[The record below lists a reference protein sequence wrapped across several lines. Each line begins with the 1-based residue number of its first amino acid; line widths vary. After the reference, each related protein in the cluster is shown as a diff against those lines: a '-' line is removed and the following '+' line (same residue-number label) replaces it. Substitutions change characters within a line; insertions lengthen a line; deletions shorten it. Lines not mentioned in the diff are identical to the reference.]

1 MNQDIEI
8 LRILA
13 KYDKEIE
20 KLYNKLLYQL
30 SKVSLNITKIREGAF
45 FSFDDY
51 PEIKEKVNE
60 VLNSYTK
67 EQQDI
72 ILSGI
77 NTAMIKSFKAN
88 EAKFGEFSRY
98 TNQAIIEMRNT
109 AKNAFIESRMKPEQG
124 LSLSQKVWNYTQQG
138 KAEFEAGMSEIL
150 EEGLLSGTSA
160 EELGRKLRSKLKH
173 PDMVY
178 KRYHLKK
185 MTAKGKKDVVEWR
198 RKVVDSEGKVHYV
211 KEDLGKV
218 GRGVYRSSR
227 KNALRLTATE
237 INMAYRYADYVRWN
251 SEPFVIGFRI
261 QLSGNHTCNGKPF
274 YDMCDDL
281 VGVYPKTFKW
291 SGWHPRCY
299 SDDSQ
304 VLTNAG
310 WKLFKDVVLSD
321 KVLSL
326 NPETRSLEWVGIS
339 KQMQWHHK
347 GDMIHFFNRSLD
359 CLVTPEHEMVYL
371 KKGSGDI
378 ARKDAKDYR
387 KGNGAFYRGCDYIGE
402 EQEYIEFSGRK
413 IPFDAY
419 CEFMGYWLSDGST
432 IRTAQ
437 IIIAQQDGDAN
448 KGNIVRCIESMGF
461 VPHVSYSTVEFYF
474 TPLCEYL
481 KIFGT
486 CNTKHIPS
494 EIKNASKRQ
503 IRIFLDA
510 YNSCDGTRKKPHSF
524 INDRGK
530 LYEPKREEVT
540 YFTTSKQ
547 MAADLGELILK
558 AGHRP
563 SYYLDRCA
571 GKVKQFKNGEY
582 KINYDCYR
590 ISECHATTATV
601 FSKETVHYDG
611 IVYDLTLERNH
622 IMYIQRNGKCF
633 WGSNCRCIAT
643 SILVSKEEME
653 KISDLPDDEYR
664 NYRSPNLVKKMPKAY
679 DEYVKKEKDRILASM
694 DRGTTPY
701 WVRDNYKQGDIRKKF
716 VWERVGKTKFK
727 TQAQK
732 DAIQKAW
739 DERRRKNAILA
750 AAEKRHAKRDAV
762 AIQEAWDLRKEKYSK
777 LIKTAKNVSVA
788 AHGNSWVDSTNLNW
802 LINKKKYHLLE
813 AEYRK
818 VAKELSLAN
827 KRKKQLSTLIPDVDK
842 WSQQFDYEEL
852 KAVFDSVEKKLASW
866 ENLSLAGKQ
875 KKLTFEVVDYLG
887 GNMFGVQ
894 QKYPTWEVSQSAYA
908 KELEKV
914 NIAIYKDSVKK
925 EVAGFVDWTSMH
937 PKATG
942 VHKKVMTL
950 IDMLQ
955 DDDFDTKLF
964 KQKLGDVKSHIK
976 SLDKASAATAAKKAA
991 RNGTPIDDNDVFS
1004 KQRKNNALWFKNDAN
1019 PKEAWNDADRYMS
1032 QYAEEAWAKWND
1044 EQKHVGYLYTSGSRY
1059 INEPLFGTYYSVKK
1073 SPIDGSI
1080 RNSWTDIN
1088 TLTDMI
1094 ENAPRMRNDIWVQ
1107 HGEDTQAF
1115 MGKFGIDLRSLSKND
1130 LKGLIGLEGENQPF
1144 TSCGSSKGSGF
1155 ASEEVIMNIYCPKGT
1170 KFIYT
1175 EPYSHYGDNIYQERG
1190 IKWDGTSRQKQGYS
1204 SSYENEIILQ
1214 RGSVFRITKAEKK
1227 GYRWYIDVELIEQ
1240 PTKQP
1245 NVI

>member
-51 PEIKEKVNE
+51 PEIKEKVNG
-60 VLNSYTK
+60 VLNSYSK

-211 KEDLGKV
+211 KEDLEKV

-251 SEPFVIGFRI
+251 SEPFVVGFRI
-261 QLSGNHTCNGKPF
+261 QLSENHTLNGKPF

-291 SGWHPRCY
+291 AGWHPRCY
-299 SDDSQ
+299 SDDSE
-304 VLTNAG
+304 VLTNQG
-310 WKLFKDVVLSD
+310 WKLFKDVQQSD
-321 KVLSL
+321 LILSL
-326 NPETRSLEWVGIS
+326 NPDTKNVEWVTIR
-339 KQMQWHHK
+339 QRMNWHHK
-347 GDMIHFFNRSLD
+347 GDMIHYSNRSLD

-371 KKGSGDI
+371 AKSTGKIS
-378 ARKDAKDYR
+378 RKDASEFKMS
-387 KGNGAFYRGCDYIGE
+387 NGAFYRSCEYDANDRPAITIGNTS
-402 EQEYIEFSGRK
+402 IS
-413 IPFDAY
+413 FDSF

-432 IRTAQ
+432 IRTVQ
-437 IIIAQQDGDAN
+437 IVIAQQDGDPN
-448 KGNIVRCIESMGF
+448 KQNIVECIEKMGF
-461 VPHVSYSTVEFYF
+461 RVHTNNAKVEFYSKD
-474 TPLCEYL
+474 LCQYL
-481 KIFGT
+481 KQFGK
-486 CNTKHIPS
+486 CNTKFIPQV
-494 EIKNASKRQ
+494 IKSASRRQ
-503 IRIFLDA
+503 IQIFLDA
-510 YNSCDGTRKKPHSF
+510 FISCDGYVKKPRPFVGSHGNVCVSKNPER
-524 INDRGK
+524 I
-530 LYEPKREEVT
+530 

-547 MAADLGELILK
+547 LEADLGELILK
-558 AGHRP
+558 IGKRP
-563 SYYLDRCA
+563 SFGINNKA
-571 GKVKQFKNGEY
+571 GKVCHFKNGDY
-582 KINYDCYR
+582 KTNYDCYS
-590 ISECHATTATV
+590 ITECQATTATV
-601 FSKETVHYDG
+601 FDKSVEEYDG
-611 IVYDLTLERNH
+611 MVYDLELSKNH
-622 IMYIQRNGKCF
+622 IMYIRRNGKCF

-653 KISDLPDDEYR
+653 KISELPDDEYR

-694 DRGTTPY
+694 DRGTSPY

-827 KRKKQLSTLIPDVDK
+827 KRKKQLSTLIPDVES
-842 WSQQFDYEEL
+842 WAGQFSYDEL
-852 KAVFDSVEKKLASW
+852 KAVFDSVEKKMTQWS
-866 ENLSLAGKQ
+866 SLTLEQQQ
-875 KKLTFEVVDYLG
+875 KKLTFEIVDYLG
-887 GNMFGVQ
+887 GNMGGVQ
-894 QKYPTWEVSQSAYA
+894 QKYSTWKVSQAAYSN
-908 KELEKV
+908 KLQKV
-914 NIAIYKDSVKK
+914 NLEIYKDSIKK
-925 EVAGFVDWTSMH
+925 DVADFITWTTNH

-942 VHKKVMTL
+942 VYKKVMDL
-950 IDMLQ
+950 VDMVS
-955 DDDFDTKLF
+955 DDSIEIAVI
-964 KQKLGDVKSHIK
+964 KQKFGDIKSHIK
-976 SLDKASAATAAKKAA
+976 QLEKEAAQRAAKKAPSIA
-991 RNGTPIDDNDVFS
+991 TEKTSFDSDAYSKERKDAAMWAKDGMEADNQLRS
-1004 KQRKNNALWFKNDAN
+1004 KCGEVWRSATDAE
-1019 PKEAWNDADRYMS
+1019 KEAIF
-1032 QYAEEAWAKWND
+1032 
-1044 EQKHVGYLYTSGSRY
+1044 GYTYEY
-1059 INEPLFGTYYSVKK
+1059 NNVNEPLRGLTYYGSAEKTARGLSRIPNIESIINK
-1073 SPIDGSI
+1073 STYDF
-1080 RNSWTDIN
+1080 
-1088 TLTDMI
+1088 DM
-1094 ENAPRMRNDIWVQ
+1094 WVQ
-1107 HGEDTQAF
+1107 RGDDLIALK
-1115 MGKFGIDLRSLSKND
+1115 KFGLENWNNASDSEIMALVGKEGIEGAFWSAGVAKG
-1130 LKGLIGLEGENQPF
+1130 KGL
-1144 TSCGSSKGSGF
+1144 SGQVTF
-1155 ASEEVIMNIYCPKGT
+1155 NIYMPKGT
-1170 KFIYT
+1170 KAMYC
-1175 EPYSHYGDNIYQERG
+1175 EPFSAYGNG
-1190 IKWDGTSRQKQGYS
+1190 AMSVNWDGFSTQTSISR
-1204 SSYENEIILQ
+1204 EAEILIQ
-1214 RGSVFRITKAEKK
+1214 RGTKFRVTKVEK
-1227 GYRWYIDVELIEQ
+1227 GRNRNWFVDVEVIEQ
-1240 PTKQP
+1240 SPVEFPYKGGYP
-1245 NVI
+1245 FL

>member
-51 PEIKEKVNE
+51 PEIKEKVNG
-60 VLNSYTK
+60 VLNSYSK

-211 KEDLGKV
+211 KEDLEKV

-251 SEPFVIGFRI
+251 SEPFVVGFRI
-261 QLSGNHTCNGKPF
+261 QLSENHTLNGKPF

-291 SGWHPRCY
+291 AGWHPRCY
-299 SDDSQ
+299 SDDSE
-304 VLTNAG
+304 VLTNQG
-310 WKLFKDVVLSD
+310 WKLFKDVQQSD
-321 KVLSL
+321 LILSL
-326 NPETRSLEWVGIS
+326 NPDTKNVEWVTIR
-339 KQMQWHHK
+339 QRMNWHHK
-347 GDMIHFFNRSLD
+347 GDMIHYSNRSLD

-371 KKGSGDI
+371 SKSTGKIS
-378 ARKDAKDYR
+378 RKDATEFKMS
-387 KGNGAFYRGCDYIGE
+387 NGAFYRSCEYDANDRPSITIGDT
-402 EQEYIEFSGRK
+402 S
-413 IPFDAY
+413 IPFDSF

-432 IRTAQ
+432 IRTVQ
-437 IIIAQQDGDAN
+437 IVIAQQDGDPN
-448 KGNIVRCIESMGF
+448 KQNIVECIEKMGF
-461 VPHVSYSTVEFYF
+461 RVHTNNAKVEFYSKD
-474 TPLCEYL
+474 LCQYL
-481 KIFGT
+481 KQFGK
-486 CNTKHIPS
+486 CNTKFIPQ
-494 EIKNASKRQ
+494 EIKSASRRQ
-503 IRIFLDA
+503 IQIFLDA
-510 YNSCDGTRKKPHSF
+510 FISCDGYVKKPRPFVGSHGNVCVSKNPER
-524 INDRGK
+524 I
-530 LYEPKREEVT
+530 

-547 MAADLGELILK
+547 LEADLGELILK
-558 AGHRP
+558 IGKRP
-563 SYYLDRCA
+563 SFGINNKA
-571 GKVKQFKNGEY
+571 GKVCHFKNGDY
-582 KINYDCYR
+582 KTNYDCYS
-590 ISECHATTATV
+590 ITECQATTATV
-601 FSKETVHYDG
+601 FDKSVEEYDG
-611 IVYDLTLERNH
+611 MVYDLELSKNH
-622 IMYIQRNGKCF
+622 IMYIRRNGKCF

-750 AAEKRHAKRDAV
+750 AAEKRHAKRDAA
-762 AIQEAWDLRKEKYSK
+762 AIQEAWDSRKEKYSK

-827 KRKKQLSTLIPDVDK
+827 KRKKQLSTLIPDVES
-842 WSQQFDYEEL
+842 WAEQFSYDEL
-852 KAVFDSVEKKLASW
+852 KNVFDNVERTLKRW
-866 ENLSLAGKQ
+866 EWDFTNKSALQTLEDAMEHEIKWMSTKG
-875 KKLTFEVVDYLG
+875 T
-887 GNMFGVQ
+887 
-894 QKYPTWEVSQSAYA
+894 KYPTWKVARDAY
-908 KELEKV
+908 KKRLEL
-914 NIAIYKDSVKK
+914 VKHR
-925 EVAGFVDWTSMH
+925 A
-937 PKATG
+937 
-942 VHKKVMTL
+942 
-950 IDMLQ
+950 DMLTIKENIKNEIELLATSKSAIGKSLAA
-955 DDDFDTKLF
+955 DFDELF
-964 KQKLGDVKSHIK
+964 RNDATDIATLSAK
-976 SLDKASAATAAKKAA
+976 SLDIKKKAKQIEADRRAAKKVSVKSNAE
-991 RNGTPIDDNDVFS
+991 TTSFVPKSKEETIDDFYNYLRSIGINDIGKDKITYDKGFIHLDRKQHVALYEKLKPETDAEHFQLWNHTLKTQRTWRAGYVRTSNSFLINGDFRETRTVGVIDSKAISALKKHGATDDDIVTVKLLDKKISEFSLPVPLRVTRYVEKPALEHIFGDKIRAYSNSDIVDEINSKPRVIRKDPAFMSASLNEKENVFTHYPV
-1004 KQRKNNALWFKNDAN
+1004 KLEIEVPPNTPFYMTNN
-1019 PKEAWNDADRYMS
+1019 Y
-1032 QYAEEAWAKWND
+1032 EES
-1044 EQKHVGYLYTSGSRY
+1044 EVVFGRST
-1059 INEPLFGTYYSVKK
+1059 PLKLISAVVKK
-1073 SPIDGSI
+1073 KGWDEYIVL
-1080 RNSWTDIN
+1080 RCR
-1088 TLTDMI
+1088 I
-1094 ENAPRMRNDIWVQ
+1094 E
-1107 HGEDTQAF
+1107 
-1115 MGKFGIDLRSLSKND
+1115 
-1130 LKGLIGLEGENQPF
+1130 
-1144 TSCGSSKGSGF
+1144 
-1155 ASEEVIMNIYCPKGT
+1155 
-1170 KFIYT
+1170 
-1175 EPYSHYGDNIYQERG
+1175 
-1190 IKWDGTSRQKQGYS
+1190 
-1204 SSYENEIILQ
+1204 
-1214 RGSVFRITKAEKK
+1214 
-1227 GYRWYIDVELIEQ
+1227 
-1240 PTKQP
+1240 
-1245 NVI
+1245 